1 VVTAAGAVSAAPD
14 GLPAPDWH
22 FTGRA
27 AQLRALTQ
35 ALDGAGQPRSVVICS
50 VTGPGGTGKTA
61 LAVQWAHQV
70 APRFPDGQLHANL
83 GGSGS
88 GSDSGP
94 GPGPGPGSGRD
105 GRPPATTGE
114 VIRGFLDALDVPVE
128 SVPASPQDQIG
139 LYRSLLAG
147 KRVLVLLD
155 DASDAAA
162 VQPLLPAGGGCLV
175 LVTSRSPLD
184 HLAGD
189 HDPAPVALGELAEDE
204 ALELVAKLLGPRAAA
219 SGQDVAASLVSHCGR
234 LPLALVIACAR
245 LAARGDKDAGEL
257 IAGLAAEAAGAAVLH
272 PAGDPAGATRLGR
285 VIAWSYQQLDEPTA
299 RLFRL
304 LSVHQGTDVTAQ
316 AAASLADVDVDAAA
330 RALAELAALRLLDL
344 DQRGR
349 YSMPELVGAFARQL
363 AAAADPPGVLQ
374 AAARRLLDHYLHT
387 AALADRLLF
396 PRHDPLEIG
405 DATAGV
411 RPEPLATPDEAM
423 GWFIAE
429 RRVLLDVIDQAG
441 RDGFDVHAWQ
451 LTSCVAMFLDSRR
464 HWQDFS
470 SVQAAAITA
479 AGRLGDLDGLAR
491 SHHAYARAC
500 IRLGRDADAMT
511 EFERALG
518 LYRASGDR
526 NGQGSVHL
534 GMSQLLCLQGD
545 YAAAVPHARQAMELA
560 TAGDRNGHAQA
571 LNQLG
576 WTLAH
581 LGAIEP
587 AIEYCHQALGM
598 YGPGE
603 SRAGEPE
610 TWDSLGY
617 AYHRLG
623 DHRLA
628 ISCYQQA
635 MTLWRAV
642 GDRYDQAMTLI
653 RLGEVHDSAGEV
665 ADAEEAWTQ
674 ALALLH
680 ELKHP
685 QAADVQIR
693 LRVQAHP

>member
-1 VVTAAGAVSAAPD
+1 VVTAADAVSAAPD
-14 GLPAPDWH
+14 ELPAPDWH

-27 AQLRALTQ
+27 AELRALTQ
-35 ALDGAGQPRSVVICS
+35 ALDDASQSRSVVICS
-50 VTGPGGTGKTA
+50 ITGPAGVGKTA
-61 LAVQWAHQV
+61 LAAAWAHQV
-70 APRFPDGQLHANL
+70 ASRFPDGQLHANL
-83 GGSGS
+83 RGSS
-88 GSDSGP
+88 SGP
-94 GPGPGPGSGRD
+94 GGGR
-105 GRPPATTGE
+105 RSPATTGD
-114 VIRGFLDALDVPVE
+114 VIRGFLDALDVPIE
-128 SVPASPQDQIG
+128 SVPASPQDQIS

-147 KRVLVLLD
+147 KRALVLLD
-155 DASDAAA
+155 DASDAAQ
-162 VQPLLPAGGGCLV
+162 VQPLLPVGGGCLA
-175 LVTSRSPLD
+175 LVTSRRPLG

-189 HDPAPVALGELAEDE
+189 DDPAPVALDGLADDEAIELA
-204 ALELVAKLLGPRAAA
+204 AKLLGPRAAA
-219 SGQDVAASLVSHCGR
+219 AGRDAAASLVPHCGR
-234 LPLALVIACAR
+234 LPLALTIACAR
-245 LAARGDKDAGEL
+245 LGARGDTDAGEL
-257 IAGLAAEAAGAAVLH
+257 IAELAAGAVAPGRAGV
-272 PAGDPAGATRLGR
+272 PAGPGPAADATRLNR
-285 VIAWSYQQLDEPTA
+285 VIAWTYQRLDEGTA

-304 LSVHQGTDVTAQ
+304 LSVHQGTDVTAP
-316 AAASLADVDVDAAA
+316 AAASLADVEVDAAS

-349 YSMPELVGAFARQL
+349 YGVPEVVGAFARQL
-363 AAAADPPGVLQ
+363 AADADPPGVLL
-374 AAARRLLDHYLHT
+374 AATRRLLDHYLHT
-387 AALADRLLF
+387 ACLADRLLF
-396 PRHDPLEIG
+396 PRHDPLGIG

-411 RPEPLATPDEAM
+411 RPEPLATPDEAL
-423 GWFIAE
+423 GWFTAE
-429 RRVLLDVIDQAG
+429 RLVLLDVIAQAD
-441 RDGFDVHAWQ
+441 REGFDVHAWQ

-470 SVQAAAITA
+470 SVQAVAITA
-479 AGRLGDLDGLAR
+479 AARLGDLDGLAR

-500 IRLGRDADAMT
+500 IRLGRDTDAMT

-534 GMSQLLCLQGD
+534 GMSQLLCRQGD
-545 YAAAVPHARQAMELA
+545 YATAVPHARQALELA
-560 TAGDRNGHAQA
+560 TTAGDRNGHAQA

-581 LGAIEP
+581 LGALEP

-603 SRAGEPE
+603 SRTGEPE

-623 DHRLA
+623 DYRLA

-642 GDRYDQAMTLI
+642 GDRYDQAMTMI
-653 RLGEVHDSAGEV
+653 RLGEVHDSAGE
-665 ADAEEAWTQ
+665 AASAEDAWTQ

-685 QAADVQIR
+685 QAADVQVR
-693 LRVQAHP
+693 LRVQAQRPGVA

>member
-1 VVTAAGAVSAAPD
+1 
-14 GLPAPDWH
+14 
-22 FTGRA
+22 
-27 AQLRALTQ
+27 
-35 ALDGAGQPRSVVICS
+35 
-50 VTGPGGTGKTA
+50 
-61 LAVQWAHQV
+61 VQ
-70 APRFPDGQLHANL
+70 
-83 GGSGS
+83 
-88 GSDSGP
+88 
-94 GPGPGPGSGRD
+94 
-105 GRPPATTGE
+105 
-114 VIRGFLDALDVPVE
+114 VE
-128 SVPASPQDQIG
+128 SVPASPQDQIS

-147 KRVLVLLD
+147 KRALVLLD
-155 DASDAAA
+155 DASDAAQ
-162 VQPLLPAGGGCLV
+162 VQPLLPVGGGCLV

-184 HLAGD
+184 HLADD
-189 HDPAPVALGELAEDE
+189 HDLAQVALGGLADGE
-204 ALELVAKLLGPRAAA
+204 ARELVAKLLGPRGAAA
-219 SGQDVAASLVSHCGR
+219 GRDVAASLVPHCGR

-245 LAARGDKDAGEL
+245 LGARGDTDAGEL
-257 IAGLAAEAAGAAVLH
+257 IADLAEAVAAGQGSDTAGRGPAADAV
-272 PAGDPAGATRLGR
+272 RLNR
-285 VIAWSYQQLDEPTA
+285 VIAWTYQLLDESTA

-304 LSVHQGTDVTAQ
+304 LSVHQGAEQTAP
-316 AAASLADVDVDAAA
+316 ATASLADVEVDAAS

-349 YSMPELVGAFARQL
+349 YSMPELVGTFARQQ
-363 AAAADPPGVLQ
+363 AADADPPGVSL
-374 AAARRLLDHYLHT
+374 AATRRLLDHYLHT
-387 AALADRLLF
+387 ACLADRLLF
-396 PRHDPLEIG
+396 PRHDPLGIG

-411 RPEPLATPDEAM
+411 RPEPLATADEAL
-423 GWFIAE
+423 GWLTAE
-429 RRVLLDVIDQAG
+429 RLVLLDVIAQAG
-441 RDGFDVHAWQ
+441 REGFDVHAWQ

-464 HWQDFS
+464 YWQDFS

-534 GMSQLLCLQGD
+534 GMSQLLCRLGD
-545 YAAAVPHARQAMELA
+545 YAAAVPHARQALELAA

-581 LGAIEP
+581 LGALEP

-603 SRAGEPE
+603 NRAGEPE

-617 AYHRLG
+617 AYLRLG

-635 MTLWRAV
+635 MMLWRAV

-665 ADAEEAWTQ
+665 ANAEETWTQ

-685 QAADVQIR
+685 QAADVQVR
-693 LRVQAHP
+693 LRVQAQRPGVA